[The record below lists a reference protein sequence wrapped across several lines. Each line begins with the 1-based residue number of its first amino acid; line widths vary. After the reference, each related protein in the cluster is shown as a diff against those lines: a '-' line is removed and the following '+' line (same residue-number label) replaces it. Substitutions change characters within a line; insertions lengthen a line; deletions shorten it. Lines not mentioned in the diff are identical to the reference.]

1 MLDRLGR
8 AAARHPLRTIAV
20 WLIVCGFCGALAAGA
35 IGGADIFS
43 RLTTDAFNISG
54 EATEADDLLD
64 ASADETVTLLI
75 HGVDP
80 RSDRLAELTDA
91 IAEELDPLE
100 VDLLNPLAIPL
111 PDGVAPP
118 PELAALYA
126 DDGRGLLLAASSADE
141 AALDRATGILQD
153 AAGELRT
160 ELGATAEV
168 GSRALLVESLTEISE
183 SDLARGEAVALP
195 IALGVMLLVFGGFLA
210 AGLPLLAAIASVV
223 TGLGVLYGFSYLMDI
238 STSVLNVVTVVGLGL
253 SIDYGLL
260 MVSRFREE
268 YREALVAR
276 GSRVH
281 PHQAKVAAI
290 GRTVATAGRTVPFSG
305 VTFGIAA
312 LGLLV
317 MEPGIIRAIAV
328 GAASVTLLG
337 VALALTFV
345 PAVLS
350 LLGDRLIRPGALTR
364 LPLVGRLLGR
374 LGDVAPEEGLFS
386 RLARRVQ
393 RRPAL
398 VTLLCAAFLVLLG
411 SALPGLRLANTS
423 ADAIPPSSTQH
434 VFLTELRE
442 EFPAAAQPRVA
453 IVSDGTEQQASEW
466 AADVAAL
473 AAVRSVDPP
482 EERNGLWVSDV
493 AVEDRQGGEAVREI
507 RADRP
512 EMRTWVTGV
521 DAHTIDFTDSLLA
534 GSGWVAL
541 IVGLGTVVL
550 LFLMTGSIVIPL
562 KALLVSA
569 LSLGASI
576 GVLVWGFEQGN
587 LGWLLGFAPE
597 DVAGV
602 DALVITLVLVFGFG
616 LAMDYEMFILSRI
629 KEQADAGVP
638 AREAIATGLQRSGRI
653 ITSAAL
659 IIVVV
664 FAGFATGELMVIKQL
679 GTALAVAVF
688 LDATLVRCLLVPAV
702 MTWQERVMWW
712 SPAPL
717 RRLHAR
723 FGVTD

>member
-1 MLDRLGR
+1 VLDRLGR
-8 AAARHPLRTIAV
+8 AAARHPVRVIAV
-20 WLIVCGFCGALAAGA
+20 WLVLCGFCGALALGVF
-35 IGGADIFS
+35 GTDIFS
-43 RLTTDAFNISG
+43 RLTTDAFGISG
-54 EATEADDLLD
+54 EASEADDLLD
-64 ASADETVTLLI
+64 GSADETVTLLV
-75 HGVDP
+75 HGIDP
-80 RSDRLAELTDA
+80 ASPRLAERAAALR
-91 IAEELDPLE
+91 AELAPLDVE
-100 VDLLNPLAIPL
+100 FLNPLSLQL
-111 PDGVAPP
+111 PPGAEPP
-118 PELAALYA
+118 PEVAALFS
-126 DDGRGLLLAASSADE
+126 DDGRGVLLVAASADGAE
-141 AALDRATGILQD
+141 LDRATGILQD
-153 AAGELRT
+153 GARELRD
-160 ELGATAEV
+160 EIGVTAEV

-195 IALGVMLLVFGGFLA
+195 IALAVMLLVFGGFLA
-210 AGLPLLAAIASVV
+210 AGLPLLAAIASVMG
-223 TGLGVLYGFSYLMDI
+223 GLGVLYGFSFLMDI

-260 MVSRFREE
+260 IVSRFREE
-268 YREALVAR
+268 YRAGLIAH

-281 PHQAKVAAI
+281 PHQARVAAI
-290 GRTVATAGRTVPFSG
+290 GRTVATAGRTVLFSG
-305 VTFGIAA
+305 VTFGVAA

-317 MEPGIIRAIAV
+317 MEPGIIQAISI

-337 VALALTFV
+337 VALALTLV
-345 PAVLS
+345 PAVLA
-350 LLGDRLIRPGALTR
+350 LIGDKLIRPGVLTR
-364 LPLVGRLLGR
+364 LPVLGRVLGR
-374 LGDVAPEEGLFS
+374 LGDVAPDEGLFS

-398 VTLLCAAFLVLLG
+398 VTLLCAAFLLLLG
-411 SALPGLRLANTS
+411 SSLPNLRLANTS
-423 ADAIPPSSTQH
+423 SDAIPPSSTQH
-434 VFLTELRE
+434 TFLTELRE

-453 IVSDGTEQQASEW
+453 IVSDGTEQQARDW
-466 AADVAAL
+466 AADVADL
-473 AAVRSVDPP
+473 GPVRSVEDPA
-482 EERNGLWVSDV
+482 ERNELWVADV
-493 AVEDRQGGEAVREI
+493 TVEDKEGTDAVRGI
-507 RADRP
+507 RADP
-512 EMRTWVTGV
+512 QEMRTWVTGL
-521 DAHTIDFTDSLLA
+521 DAHTVDFTDSLISR
-534 GSGWVAL
+534 SGWVAL

-550 LFLMTGSIVIPL
+550 LFLMTGSIIIPL
-562 KALLVSA
+562 KALVVSA

-587 LGWLLGFAPE
+587 LGWLLGFDPA

-723 FGVTD
+723 FGVSG